1 MLPKQTEYIAGI
13 YLRLSKDDE
22 RNGESLSIENQR
34 RILTDYVKEQ
44 GWTLY
49 DEYVDDGISGVSFDR
64 PGVQRML
71 DDAKNGKIN
80 LIICKDM
87 SRFGRNYIQVGQYV
101 DYIFP
106 SYNIRFIALN
116 DNIDTANAESASM
129 DMLPI
134 MNIFNEWHAA
144 NTSKKLKAVI
154 ASGAKAGKYKTPNP
168 SYGYLKGDDEFC
180 TPVVDP
186 YAADVVRR
194 IFEMRA
200 KGMSLLQICGVLNE
214 EKILL
219 PSDYRCQRTGQV
231 NKTTNDHLWGIGNV
245 KCILNNEMYLGH
257 LCQLKT
263 TTVSYKNHKVI
274 RKGKED
280 WVIIENNHEPIIS
293 QELWDKVREYEK
305 SVSRGKMTKSRVT
318 VPLSGM
324 MYCQDCGNKMRV
336 HSGAGGNK
344 MLTGY
349 TCGLHS
355 RCGKGCCSSH
365 YIREYIMEE
374 IVLNDIKAMIDL
386 TIDEDAAKQIFL
398 AKRSGMHD
406 TQSAKDSKRIAY
418 VKDRLT
424 ELDRMIVKVYEDNV
438 NGKVPDEVCKT
449 LLEKYQAE
457 KTSLQAEQAELEKRM
472 ETAMQD
478 EQDVE
483 EFIRRLKKY
492 AGAEALTREM
502 CLDLIEYVTVDEY
515 VKDRI
520 IDVGNDKRWKNTLV
534 NKFGADKSKLKSKP
548 KNWYWGY
555 SSVYDWDPEYDF
567 DRYKLWAFL
576 CAYYTEFDADDNFK
590 ITQWEYDSDTEALI
604 KDLFNAEYTFVYTY
618 SSLVCMCR
626 IRCLHGSEC

>member
-1 MLPKQTEYIAGI
+1 MLPKQAEYIAGI

-116 DNIDTANAESASM
+116 DNIDTANADSASM

-318 VPLSGM
+318 VPLSGL

-406 TQSAKDSKRIAY
+406 TQSAEDSKRIAY

-515 VKDRI
+515 VKDRTKPRKI
-520 IDVGNDKRWKNTLV
+520 HVYYKFLDEGLKDKRNALV
-534 NKFGADKSKLKSKP
+534 
-548 KNWYWGY
+548 
-555 SSVYDWDPEYDF
+555 
-567 DRYKLWAFL
+567 
-576 CAYYTEFDADDNFK
+576 
-590 ITQWEYDSDTEALI
+590 Q
-604 KDLFNAEYTFVYTY
+604 
-618 SSLVCMCR
+618 
-626 IRCLHGSEC
+626 